1 MASKIKPVRF
11 SLVGPFTVLITGLAT
26 EGLPRARWHE
36 ALSMMGEALQG
47 EIADSFSRE
56 RVAGSSQLG
65 KNDPD
70 YTARKAKQGYDTRR
84 GHRTNTLQSMLRPS
98 ASTLFVIQG
107 PFKNGNARIIFR
119 ESLLHSIVPYA
130 EYYEAAKVKRAG
142 ILELARAWLAKT
154 KQPVDVVQGLAVKVL
169 EAERA
174 VAVRKAAVFA
184 GRPAFIRPARGLTA
198 AVAGAIGRQAT
209 AGLTRA
215 QLQRIARLAR

>member
-1 MASKIKPVRF
+1 MASKTKPVRF

-70 YTARKAKQGYDTRR
+70 YTARKAKQGYDARR

-107 PFKNGNARIIFR
+107 PFKNGNARIIFK
-119 ESLLHSIVPYA
+119 ESLLHSLVPYA
-130 EYYEAAKVKRAG
+130 EYYEEKKVRRAG
-142 ILELARAWLAKT
+142 ILVLAKSWLAKT
-154 KQPVDVVQGLAVKVL
+154 KQPVDVAQRLALRAL
-169 EAERA
+169 EASEA
-174 VAVRKAAVFA
+174 IAVRKAAVFA
-184 GRPAFIRPARGLTA
+184 GPRFLSPGRGLTQA
-198 AVAGAIGRQAT
+198 AVANISRQAT

-215 QLQRIARLAR
+215 QLQRISRLAR